1 MLKLPDQRHWSL
13 LAAHHSRSQTLR
25 EWQSVLGGIPLQ
37 SVPLIRVQGDR
48 AEFVRCPETGIPLEV
63 HENWDD
69 SYSALPPADSELDS
83 RIDGLTLEDLHL
95 HELDWQKLLQ
105 NVQVQWTLSGAIRCL
120 SYKPPLWHLGESS
133 GIPCCFAVLTIPSDV
148 DEILSFIHSS
158 PQSRLLI
165 PSASDKI
172 FSALTRAGLE
182 FKVLD
187 SSPVAAFPVPENKLV
202 SPYRIAKLYKGW
214 RIVFNGKE
222 EVFPDMKG
230 MQIIAHLLKN
240 PPNAPI
246 HVLELESAVR
256 SNRPLHQSQI
266 LDNEEDESDEDYTE
280 PDRAQ
285 ATRPCFSDRLQE
297 LNLNMDSKEIE
308 KNLLRERSKY
318 QELIANPKMSN
329 GAKADAQTKIGQID
343 AFLHSGNPKHI
354 DQSSKAYDRVRQQ
367 FNRIMKKLNSSQSQS
382 LKNFAE
388 HLQNQLIEPSR
399 RFSGTSHSRAKA
411 GVAQTFTFEPP
422 PGVIWTD

>member
-1 MLKLPDQRHWSL
+1 MPKLLDQKLWSP
-13 LAAHHSRSQTLR
+13 LAAHHSRRQTFR
-25 EWQSVLGGIPLQ
+25 EWQSVLGCIPLQ
-37 SVPLIRVQGDR
+37 SVPLIRVQGER

-63 HENWDD
+63 HENWDG

-95 HELDWQKLLQ
+95 HELNWQKLLQ
-105 NVQVQWTLSGAIRCL
+105 NIQRQWNISGLVRCL
-120 SYKPPLWHLGESS
+120 NLNPHLWHLGLSE
-133 GIPCCFAVLTIPSDV
+133 GLPVCFAVLN
-148 DEILSFIHSS
+148 S
-158 PQSRLLI
+158 PADAEAALPFLQTAPKPRLLL

-172 FSALTRAGLE
+172 FSALTRAE
-182 FKVLD
+182 IQFQVLD
-187 SSPVAAFPVPENKLV
+187 STPVPTFPIPGNKPASL
-202 SPYRIAKLYKGW
+202 YRMARLAQGW
-214 RIVFNGKE
+214 RLVFEGKE
-222 EVFPDMKG
+222 DIFSDMKG

-256 SNRPLHQSQI
+256 SNRPLHQSHI
-266 LDNEEDESDEDYTE
+266 HDNEEDESDEDYTE

-318 QELIANPKMSN
+318 QELISNPKTSN
-329 GAKADAQTKIGQID
+329 GVKADAQTKIGQID
-343 AFLHSGNPKHI
+343 AFLHSGSPKHI

-388 HLQNQLIEPSR
+388 HLQKRLIEPSR

-411 GVAQTFTFEPP
+411 GVAQTFTYEPP